1 MVLSQH
7 RRFICKTAIVIFS
20 HSLLFASG
28 WADANGAR
36 VTPHRL
42 VAAERSK
49 GLGGPSEGKDSAF
62 AVINQVEATKI
73 GQQVEIRI
81 VAGSPLSCTPFR
93 LTDPDRLVLDCP
105 KAHALVVA
113 TPIHVD
119 QDSVRSVRV
128 GQFKPN
134 MARVVVDLEGQPAFN
149 IRRDSNRVIVTI
161 QSVDPKLS
169 AFEPSQKMPASLPF
183 YRQNLSVVST
193 RAPVMQDDASA
204 TKHAE
209 NSAAGP
215 PTDDAPPSIRPAS
228 AWAPAG
234 SPARVS
240 STSSPV
246 QETGTE
252 GGPPSD
258 KPALTLPEDDYVI
271 GAQDVLAINVWREPE
286 ISRSVPVRPDGK
298 ISLPLVGDLTVSG
311 LTPRVLQA
319 RLETALNEFI
329 NRPQVTVI
337 IQEANSRKFY
347 IMGQVEKPGTY
358 SLATHVAVLD
368 ALAMAGGFRDFA
380 KVRQIYLLRQQP
392 DGSRKRVHFD
402 YKAAVNGKSTYR
414 DIELQPGDTLV
425 VP

>member
-1 MVLSQH
+1 MVLPQN
-7 RRFICKTAIVIFS
+7 RRFIYKAVIIVFW
-20 HSLLFASG
+20 HSLLLASG
-28 WADANGAR
+28 WPDANGAR
-36 VTPHRL
+36 VTPRRV

-49 GLGGPSEGKDSAF
+49 RPESSSEGKDSAF
-62 AVINQVEATKI
+62 AVIEHVEAIEI
-73 GQQVEIRI
+73 GQQVEVRI

-93 LTDPDRLVLDCP
+93 LTDPNRLVLDCS
-105 KAHALVVA
+105 KTYAQGVA

-119 QDSVRSVRV
+119 HDSVRSVRV
-128 GQFKPN
+128 NQFKPDV
-134 MARVVVDLEGQPAFN
+134 ARVVVDLEGQPTIN
-149 IRRDSNRVIVTI
+149 IRRDRNTVIVTI
-161 QSVDPKLS
+161 QSIDPS
-169 AFEPSQKMPASLPF
+169 ALESSHKMPAALPF
-183 YRQNLSVVST
+183 YRHYVSGVST
-193 RAPVMQDDASA
+193 RVPVMQDNALA
-204 TKHAE
+204 TKNAE
-209 NSAAGP
+209 NSAKGP
-215 PTDDAPPSIRPAS
+215 LNDDAPAS
-228 AWAPAG
+228 SRTVSTPAPAG
-234 SPARVS
+234 SSAQGSRN
-240 STSSPV
+240 SSPV

-252 GGPPSD
+252 GEALLD
-258 KPALTLPEDDYVI
+258 NPALALPDDDYVI
-271 GAQDVLAINVWREPE
+271 GAQDVLAIDVWREPE

-311 LTPRVLQA
+311 LTPRVLQT
-319 RLETALNEFI
+319 RLESALNEFI

-380 KVRQIYLLRQQP
+380 KVRQIYLLRLQP
-392 DGSRKRVHFD
+392 DGSRKRVYFD